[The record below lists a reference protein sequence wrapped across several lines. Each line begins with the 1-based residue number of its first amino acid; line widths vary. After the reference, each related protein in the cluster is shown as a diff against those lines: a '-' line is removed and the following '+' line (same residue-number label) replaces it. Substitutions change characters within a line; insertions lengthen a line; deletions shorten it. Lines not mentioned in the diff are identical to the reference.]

1 MLRAFRQN
9 DVLMLC
15 LALLLLLL
23 LLLLPLCTG
32 TGVAALTG
40 DPELLLKLVQSLSV
54 EQLLVRVIESAAGSH
69 TPPPRQYVCCA
80 CMLEGIVR
88 PAEIVRVTSL

>member
-1 MLRAFRQN
+1 MDTRAPMLRAFRQN

-15 LALLLLLL
+15 LALLL

-69 TPPPRQYVCCA
+69 TPPP
-80 CMLEGIVR
+80 
-88 PAEIVRVTSL
+88 

>member
-1 MLRAFRQN
+1 MIHAASLTAACKDTKAPMLRAFCQN

-15 LALLLLLL
+15 LTLLLL
-23 LLLLPLCTG
+23 LLLLPLCTD

-69 TPPPRQYVCCA
+69 TPA
-80 CMLEGIVR
+80 
-88 PAEIVRVTSL
+88 S